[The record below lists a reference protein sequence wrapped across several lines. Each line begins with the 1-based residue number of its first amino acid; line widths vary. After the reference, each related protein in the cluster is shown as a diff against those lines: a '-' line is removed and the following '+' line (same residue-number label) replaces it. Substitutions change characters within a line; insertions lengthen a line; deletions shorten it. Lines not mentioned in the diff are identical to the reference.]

1 MVVTARAPGKLVIL
15 GEYAVLSGAP
25 ALVMAVDRYAQARIA
40 PSRDRRTHFEAR
52 LAERT
57 KVSVAA
63 GEPTGYALVDNV
75 LAGARAFAAAPPWT
89 GSLDSSGFFAGGTK
103 LGLGS
108 SAAALCAWAGAW
120 AAYARAHGA
129 QVPAPTAASLI
140 ALHRAFQRGAGSGLD
155 VATAFMGGVIRYEL
169 DGAAAPRIGSV
180 RLPNGVG
187 FAGVFAG
194 SSASTPDLVG
204 RYHAWEAA
212 EPLAAG
218 QLKDRLAGL
227 AAAGCEA
234 ASAGDARVFLDAV
247 SDYGEALEALGLAMG
262 AEIVTGEHR
271 RIGLLGR
278 KLGVVYKTSGAG
290 GGDVGLALS
299 LQPESLREFRARV
312 AELGFLVVELGIDQ
326 RGLVVGESSE

>member
-1 MVVTARAPGKLVIL
+1 MAITARAPGKLVIL

-25 ALVMAVDRYAQARIA
+25 ALVMAVDRYAKARIEQSA
-40 PSRDRRTHFEAR
+40 DRRTHFEAR
-52 LAERT
+52 LAERR
-57 KVSVAA
+57 KVTVAD
-63 GEPTGYALVDNV
+63 GEPTGYALVDRV
-75 LAGARAFAAAPPWT
+75 LASTRAARVPPWT
-89 GSLDSSGFFAGGTK
+89 GSLDSGDFFAGGAK

-108 SAAALCAWAGAW
+108 SAAALCAWAAAW

-129 QVPAPTAASLI
+129 RVPEPAAARLI
-140 ALHRAFQRGAGSGLD
+140 EVHRAYQQGAGSGLD
-155 VATAFMGGVIRYEL
+155 VATSFTGGVIRYAL
-169 DGAAAPRIGSV
+169 DDRGGPRIGSV

-187 FAGVFAG
+187 FAGVFVG
-194 SSASTPDLVG
+194 SSASTPDLVS

-218 QLKDRLAGL
+218 RLKDRLTGL

-234 ASAGDARVFLDAV
+234 ASVGDARAFLGTVA
-247 SDYGEALEALGLAMG
+247 DYGEALEALGLAMG
-262 AEIVTGEHR
+262 AEIVTAEHR
-271 RIGLLGR
+271 RIGQLGR

-299 LQPESLREFRARV
+299 LQPDSLRVFKARV

-326 RGLVVGESSE
+326 QGLAVGESSE

>member
-1 MVVTARAPGKLVIL
+1 MAITARAPGKLVIL
-15 GEYAVLSGAP
+15 GEYAVLSGAQ
-25 ALVMAVDRYAQARIA
+25 ALVMAVDRYAKARIE
-40 PSRDRRTHFEAR
+40 PSADRRTHFEAR
-52 LAERT
+52 LDART
-57 KVSVAA
+57 RVSVAA
-63 GEPTGYALVDNV
+63 GEPTGYALVDGV
-75 LAGARAFAAAPPWT
+75 LASTRGAGVPPWT
-89 GSLDSSGFFAGGTK
+89 GSLDSADFFARGTK

-120 AAYARAHGA
+120 AAFCRTHG
-129 QVPAPTAASLI
+129 QPVPAPTAA
-140 ALHRAFQRGAGSGLD
+140 ALVEAHRAFQQGAGSGLD
-155 VATAFMGGVIRYEL
+155 VATSFTGGVIQYAL
-169 DGAAAPRIGSV
+169 DERGGPRIGSV

-187 FAGVFAG
+187 FAGVFVG
-194 SSASTPDLVG
+194 SSAATPDFVG
-204 RYHAWEAA
+204 RYRAWETA

-218 QLKDRLAGL
+218 RLKGRLTGL

-234 ASAGDARVFLDAV
+234 ASTGDARAFLAAV
-247 SDYGEALEALGLAMG
+247 ADYGEALEALGLAIG
-262 AEIVTGEHR
+262 AEIVTAAHR

-278 KLGVVYKTSGAG
+278 RLGVVYKTSGAG

>member
-1 MVVTARAPGKLVIL
+1 MAITARAPGKLVIL

-25 ALVMAVDRYAQARIA
+25 ALVMAVDRYAKARIESSA
-40 PSRDRRTHFEAR
+40 GRRTHFEAR
-52 LAERT
+52 LAERRRVT
-57 KVSVAA
+57 VAD
-63 GEPTGYALVDNV
+63 GESTGYALVDRV
-75 LAGARAFAAAPPWT
+75 LASTRARVPPWT
-89 GSLDSSGFFAGGTK
+89 GSLDSGDFFAHGAK

-120 AAYARAHGA
+120 TAYAQAHGA
-129 QVPAPTAASLI
+129 RVAQPTAASLI
-140 ALHRAFQRGAGSGLD
+140 EVHRAFQQGAGSGLD
-155 VATAFMGGVIRYEL
+155 VATSFTGGVIRYAL
-169 DGAAAPRIGSV
+169 DDRGGPRIGSV

-187 FAGVFAG
+187 FAGVFVG
-194 SSASTPDLVG
+194 SSASTPDLVS

-218 QLKDRLAGL
+218 RLKDRLTGL

-234 ASAGDARVFLDAV
+234 ASVGDARALLGAV
-247 SDYGEALEALGLAMG
+247 ADYGKALEALGLAMG
-262 AEIVTGEHR
+262 AEIVTAPHR

-278 KLGVVYKTSGAG
+278 RLGVVYKTSGAG

-312 AELGFLVVELGIDQ
+312 EELGFLVVELGIDQ
-326 RGLVVGESSE
+326 EGLAVGESSE

>member
-1 MVVTARAPGKLVIL
+1 MAITARAPGKLVIL

-25 ALVMAVDRYAQARIA
+25 ALVMAVDRYVKARIE
-40 PSRDRRTHFEAR
+40 PSADRRTHFEAR
-52 LAERT
+52 LAERR
-57 KVSVAA
+57 KVTVPA
-63 GEPTGYALVDNV
+63 GEPTGYALVDRV
-75 LAGARAFAAAPPWT
+75 LESMRAAGVPPWT
-89 GSLDSSGFFAGGTK
+89 GTLDSGDFFAQGTK

-129 QVPAPTAASLI
+129 RVPEPEAAGLI
-140 ALHRAFQRGAGSGLD
+140 EVHRAYQHGAGSGLD
-155 VATAFMGGVIRYEL
+155 VATSFTGGVIRYAL
-169 DGAAAPRIGSV
+169 DDRGAPRIGSV

-187 FAGVFAG
+187 FAGVFVG
-194 SSASTPDLVG
+194 SSASTPDLVS
-204 RYHAWEAA
+204 RYQAWEAA

-218 QLKDRLAGL
+218 RLRDRLTGL

-234 ASAGDARVFLDAV
+234 ASVGDARAFLGAV
-247 SDYGEALEALGLAMG
+247 ADYGEALEALGVAMG

-271 RIGLLGR
+271 RIGALGR

-299 LQPESLREFRARV
+299 LQPDSLRVFRARV

-326 RGLVVGESSE
+326 QGLAVGESSE